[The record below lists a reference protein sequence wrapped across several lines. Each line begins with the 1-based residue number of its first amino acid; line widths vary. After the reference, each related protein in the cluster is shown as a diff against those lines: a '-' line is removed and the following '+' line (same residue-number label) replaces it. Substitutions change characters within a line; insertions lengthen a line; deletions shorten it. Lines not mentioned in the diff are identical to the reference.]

1 MRCEELLQASTLM
14 EHQSVRAPP
23 HEVPEAAAL
32 CGQDGGETPDS
43 RNKAICT

>member
-1 MRCEELLQASTLM
+1 MLA
-14 EHQSVRAPP
+14 EHQGIQAPQ

-32 CGQDGGETPDS
+32 CGQDGGEKGTPDS